1 MIYAHSLKGFMC
13 LFQFQFQPPPPDITN
28 KLVRQS
34 ITYEVPTM
42 LMTSP
47 GVFTDKPEPSHTF

>member
-1 MIYAHSLKGFMC
+1 MC

-34 ITYEVPTM
+34 NTYEVPTM